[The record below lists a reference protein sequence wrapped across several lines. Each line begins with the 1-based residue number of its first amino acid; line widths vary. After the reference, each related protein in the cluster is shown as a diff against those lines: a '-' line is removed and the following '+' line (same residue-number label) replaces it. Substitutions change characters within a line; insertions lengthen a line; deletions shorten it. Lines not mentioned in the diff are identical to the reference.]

1 MQGGQCGEGQELGN
15 SAAVDGVMKLRGW
28 FAALWDPVL
37 GRCIP
42 PSGSLEVKMGH
53 VLAVLLDV
61 CLVAQIVIERKKM
74 DEKEKV

>member
-1 MQGGQCGEGQELGN
+1 MDN
-15 SAAVDGVMKLRGW
+15 SAAVDDVVKLRGW

-53 VLAVLLDV
+53 ALAVLLCV
-61 CLVAQIVIERKKM
+61 CLVAQIVIEREKM
-74 DEKEKV
+74 DEEEKV